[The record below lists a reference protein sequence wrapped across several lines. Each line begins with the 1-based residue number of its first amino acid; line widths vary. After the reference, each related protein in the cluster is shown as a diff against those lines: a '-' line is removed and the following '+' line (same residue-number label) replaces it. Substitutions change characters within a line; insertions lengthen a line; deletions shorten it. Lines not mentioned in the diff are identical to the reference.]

1 MKKDR
6 RELILYGNIYKA
18 IAIISIPI
26 ILNNFIQQ
34 LYSLADAFWLGKLGT
49 AEFAS
54 TSFTWPV
61 IFLFNSIG
69 MGLSIAAISL
79 LSQLLGRGDRE
90 NAQKYTDILINI
102 SFIFSIIFTIIGF
115 FTADFIVKMMGAG
128 GKLYDFSVIYLKYS
142 YLGTPFIFLY
152 FIYSAVFNAQ
162 GKNTIPTIISTT
174 CVLLNMVLNPF
185 FIFDNIPIFGLRG
198 LDMGVSSCCYSNYPS
213 FDVLIRIYPSKNKQ
227 RCNKT

>member
-69 MGLSIAAISL
+69 MGLSIAAISII
-79 LSQLLGRGDRE
+79 SQLLGRGDRD
-90 NAQKYTDILINI
+90 NAQNYTDTLINI
-102 SFIFSIIFTIIGF
+102 SFIFSIIFTVIGF
-115 FTADFIVKMMGAG
+115 SPLI
-128 GKLYDFSVIYLKYS
+128 
-142 YLGTPFIFLY
+142 
-152 FIYSAVFNAQ
+152 
-162 GKNTIPTIISTT
+162 
-174 CVLLNMVLNPF
+174 LL
-185 FIFDNIPIFGLRG
+185 
-198 LDMGVSSCCYSNYPS
+198 
-213 FDVLIRIYPSKNKQ
+213 
-227 RCNKT
+227 

>member
-54 TSFTWPV
+54 TSFTWPI

-79 LSQLLGRGDRE
+79 ISQLLGRGDRE
-90 NAQKYTDILINI
+90 KAQKYTDTLINI
-102 SFIFSIIFTIIGF
+102 SFIFSIIFTVIGF
-115 FTADFIVKMMGAG
+115 FTADFIVKMMGASG
-128 GKLYDFSVIYLKYS
+128 ELYDFSVIYLKYS
-142 YLGTPFIFLY
+142 YLGTLLYSCILFIRLFL
-152 FIYSAVFNAQ
+152 
-162 GKNTIPTIISTT
+162 
-174 CVLLNMVLNPF
+174 M
-185 FIFDNIPIFGLRG
+185 LRG
-198 LDMGVSSCCYSNYPS
+198 KILYQP
-213 FDVLIRIYPSKNKQ
+213 
-227 RCNKT
+227 